1 MPKTLQDVVIIY
13 TSVTGMRGGEL
24 FEENNVKKIY
34 PRTITGKL
42 WSAIQVTTAAGI
54 CSVVD
59 LVFAQPERFRG
70 FVTQEAFDLS
80 SILANRFGQF
90 YAGDVSRSA

>member
-1 MPKTLQDVVIIY
+1 
-13 TSVTGMRGGEL
+13 
-24 FEENNVKKIY
+24 VKKIY
-34 PRTITGKL
+34 PRTIAGKL

-59 LVFAQPERFRG
+59 LVCEHSERYRA

-90 YAGDVSRSA
+90 FAGDVSRTT